1 MHMLLTYIWYMRWKY
16 GNSPKRP
23 TSISSIPADAAAST
37 GNNHAKQSVDLQI
50 RETEKALEE
59 LEKVEDDAEVYKT
72 AGNLLIK
79 MGKPELTEE
88 MSEKLETLKLRKKQ

>member
-1 MHMLLTYIWYMRWKY
+1 ME
-16 GNSPKRP
+16 
-23 TSISSIPADAAAST
+23 IPQNIQHQLAQFQQMQQQAQAIT
-37 GNNHAKQSVDLQI
+37 MQKQSVDLQI

-79 MGKPELTEE
+79 MAKPELTEE
-88 MSEKLETLKLRKKQ
+88 MTEKLETLKLRE